1 ENFSA
6 RGYGLSSSNLFK
18 DGIRINSGAMPEI
31 SSLEKLEVLKGSAA
45 ILYGLVSPGGAI
57 NMVTKQPKFEK
68 GAEFLFRAGSYDL
81 YKPALDIYGPAFRST
96 ACPLNGRYETL
107 GSFRDVVTSKR
118 YYINPS
124 LLFNLGNRTQVIVQA
139 DYLNHKFTPDF
150 GIGTYDNTKI
160 PTVPIHNFYGTPWQY
175 AKTRQTSSTASLKH
189 QLNNNCTFNASTSS
203 RQCQRDYYST
213 DRIQASATG
222 DWARPL
228 NKTKTKDQYYIVQAY
243 LTGKLTTGSIN
254 HTILTGIDADR
265 YFTQTNSYNQPTIYD
280 TINIFD
286 AGKFKPRTD
295 IPVTKDVRLISTPMN
310 RFGAYAQDLVSLSD
324 KVKVL
329 AGLRW
334 SYQNG
339 EPVDTLTYAT
349 DIHTKGARNKIDQAF
364 SPRIGIVYRPFNTT
378 SVFASYSN
386 SFSVNSGTDIY
397 GNALSPSIIDQYEAG
412 IKNDFFKGKLSAN
425 LTVYRI
431 VNNNLAQTAP
441 FAADGV
447 TPNNNTNLTALTGQT
462 NSDGFEL
469 DLSSHPVNGLDIIA
483 GYSYNYIRYTK
494 TPDAKGNFI
503 EGERLINNPDS
514 TGKSS
519 MFYTIAQGW
528 LKGLRM
534 GASLFYTGTR
544 YAGFNNTKGQTQTYK
559 RNFEI
564 DGFTTADLSAS
575 YNFKNVSLIAKLSNL
590 TNTLNYYVHENYSVN
605 PIPPRQVTTTIS
617 FKL

>member
-1 ENFSA
+1 
-6 RGYGLSSSNLFK
+6 
-18 DGIRINSGAMPEI
+18 
-31 SSLEKLEVLKGSAA
+31 
-45 ILYGLVSPGGAI
+45 
-57 NMVTKQPKFEK
+57 
-68 GAEFLFRAGSYDL
+68 
-81 YKPALDIYGPAFRST
+81 
-96 ACPLNGRYETL
+96 
-107 GSFRDVVTSKR
+107 
-118 YYINPS
+118 
-124 LLFNLGNRTQVIVQA
+124 
-139 DYLNHKFTPDF
+139 
-150 GIGTYDNTKI
+150 
-160 PTVPIHNFYGTPWQY
+160 
-175 AKTRQTSSTASLKH
+175 
-189 QLNNNCTFNASTSS
+189 
-203 RQCQRDYYST
+203 
-213 DRIQASATG
+213 
-222 DWARPL
+222 
-228 NKTKTKDQYYIVQAY
+228 VQAY

-254 HTILTGIDADR
+254 HTLLTGIDADR

-286 AGKFKPRTD
+286 ARKFKPRTD

-349 DIHTKGARNKIDQAF
+349 NIHTKGARHKIDQAF

-412 IKNDFFKGKLSAN
+412 IKNDFLKGKLSAN

-447 TPNNNTNLTALTGQT
+447 TPNNNTNLKALTGQT
-462 NSDGFEL
+462 TSDGFEL
-469 DLSSHPVNGLDIIA
+469 DLSSHPVNGLDILG

-503 EGERLINNPDS
+503 EGERLINNPAS
-514 TGKSS
+514 TGNAS
-519 MFYTIAQGW
+519 MFYTIAKGW

-544 YAGFNNTKGQTQTYK
+544 YAGFNNTKGQTQTHK
-559 RNFEI
+559 RNFEV
-564 DGFTTADLSAS
+564 DGFTTADLSAG

-605 PIPPRQVTTTIS
+605 PIPPRQVTVTAS
-617 FKL
+617 LKF